1 MPCLRT
7 SEPYSADRGSC
18 QEALISYT
26 SALSGHTKNITIL
39 ENRASLYTE
48 LGETEKAL
56 NDYNTL
62 LIENPEHQEAALL
75 RGLSIYSYKIICG
88 QNRISDKILEVNEK
102 SVRARLGHAILEK
115 MRGNYDESEPDIQL
129 PD

>member
-7 SEPYSADRGSC
+7 SEPYNVGRENLE
-18 QEALISYT
+18 EALISYT

-62 LIENPEHQEAALL
+62 LIEDPEHQEALYC
-75 RGLSIYSYKIICG
+75 RGLLYIQL
-88 QNRISDKILEVNEK
+88 QNYMWAEQDFDKILK
-102 SVRARLGHAILEK
+102 
-115 MRGNYDESEPDIQL
+115 
-129 PD
+129 

>member
-7 SEPYSADRGSC
+7 SEPYSADR
-18 QEALISYT
+18 EAARGPHL
-26 SALSGHTKNITIL
+26 LHFRTK
-39 ENRASLYTE
+39 RAYKEHHHSRKPGFLYTE

-62 LIENPEHQEAALL
+62 LIENPEHQEALYC
-75 RGLSIYSYKIICG
+75 RGLLYIQL
-88 QNRISDKILEVNEK
+88 QNYMWAEQDFDKILEVNEK

-115 MRGNYDESEPDIQL
+115 MRGNYDERTDIQL